1 MGVPVAADESLHG
14 QPIDGYRP
22 CVAIVVTNA
31 EGLALSGR
39 RQGSL
44 GNPWQFPQ
52 GGIHQGESP
61 REACLR
67 ELREETGL
75 RPGEVE
81 VVDSAPEWIKY
92 DLPDSVDVRWGGSY
106 SAGQSLAWM
115 LLRLAGEAPKPE
127 RMLQL
132 ASDDEFVD
140 LCWKSPAE
148 AIGEVVPFKRE
159 AYRRG
164 LAHFARGAMAG
175 HPLWRPVA
183 GETEAKR

>member
-1 MGVPVAADESLHG
+1 MGVPLVADESLNG

-22 CVAIVVTNA
+22 CVAAVVTNA

-39 RQGSL
+39 RPGSL

-61 REACLR
+61 TEACLR

-75 RPGEVE
+75 QPVEVE
-81 VVDSAPEWIKY
+81 VVDSAPEWVKY
-92 DLPDSVDVRWGGSY
+92 DLPDSVDVRWGENC

-115 LLRLAGEAPKPE
+115 LLRLAGEAPAPE

-132 ASDDEFVD
+132 ASDDEFTD

-148 AIGEVVPFKRE
+148 AIAEAVPFKRE
-159 AYRRG
+159 AYRIG

-183 GETEAKR
+183 GEAEEGR